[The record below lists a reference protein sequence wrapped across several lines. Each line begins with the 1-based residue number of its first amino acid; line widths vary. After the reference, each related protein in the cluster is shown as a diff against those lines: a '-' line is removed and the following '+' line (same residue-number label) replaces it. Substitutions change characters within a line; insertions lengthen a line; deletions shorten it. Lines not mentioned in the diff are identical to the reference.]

1 MSRITVAR
9 WQPRRHPLRYSMV
22 GKEETLWILFSI
34 QLKGKLIQAWLTYQ
48 LPRGR
53 RIAVIIPTVGTKKSF
68 NKSYSFALLR
78 KVISLAVR
86 GNCPNIISGANF
98 RLNFSECKCNGLFTT
113 LLCYEH
119 GWRLFCVCFAEAFLK
134 FAYRTAHV
142 PKVTSAT

>member
-1 MSRITVAR
+1 MAATSTSTKAFGGRK
-9 WQPRRHPLRYSMV
+9 RRNAMDTIFNPVERKTNT
-22 GKEETLWILFSI
+22 G
-34 QLKGKLIQAWLTYQ
+34 
-48 LPRGR
+48 LPYLPVTTGATHRSYYPNGR
-53 RIAVIIPTVGTKKSF
+53 HKNPF

-86 GNCPNIISGANF
+86 GNCPNITSGANF

-119 GWRLFCVCFAEAFLK
+119 GWRLFCVCFAEAILK